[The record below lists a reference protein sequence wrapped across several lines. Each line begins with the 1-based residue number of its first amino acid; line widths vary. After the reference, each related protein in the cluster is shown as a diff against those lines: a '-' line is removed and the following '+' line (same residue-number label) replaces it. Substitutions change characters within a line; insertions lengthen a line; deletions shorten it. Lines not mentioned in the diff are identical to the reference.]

1 MRWARVGAVV
11 RRDLTVA
18 LGSKAVVLPALL
30 VPLVLLVLL
39 PAGIGLVPRFVPDGD
54 LSDLEPLLAALPAD
68 RLAALPEDPAL
79 AAAVVTLTL
88 VLLPMLLLVPVM
100 VATVLAADGV
110 AGEKERRT
118 LEGLLL
124 TPVTDRELATAKLLA
139 AWIPAVVLG
148 LAGALLYALV
158 VHLTLGQLL
167 GEVLLPDPSFLV
179 LVLWTSPTFAAATLG
194 AVMLV
199 SVRSRSTQEAYQLG
213 GLVVLPVVGL
223 VVAQAVGALVLSPV
237 ALAVTGL
244 VAAVLAVGLLRL
256 ATRALSR
263 TTLGPR
269 LG

>member
-1 MRWARVGAVV
+1 VRWSRVVAVV

-18 LGSKAVVLPALL
+18 LGSKAVVLPAVL

-39 PAGIGLVPRFVPDGD
+39 PAGIGLIPRFLPDGD
-54 LSDLEPLLAALPAD
+54 LGDLEPLLAALPPE
-68 RLAALPEDPAL
+68 RLAALPDDPAL
-79 AAAVVTLTL
+79 ATAVVTLTML
-88 VLLPMLLLVPVM
+88 LLPMLLLVPVM
-100 VATVLAADGV
+100 VATVIAADGV
-110 AGEKERRT
+110 AGEQERRT

-139 AWIPAVVLG
+139 AWLPAVVLG
-148 LAGALLYALV
+148 LAGAVLYAAV
-158 VHLTLGQLL
+158 VHLTLGQQL
-167 GEVLLPDPSFLV
+167 GTVLLPDASFLV

-213 GLVVLPVVGL
+213 GMVVLPVVGL
-223 VVAQAVGALVLSPV
+223 VVAQAVGALVLSPA
-237 ALAVTGL
+237 ALGLTGV
-244 VAAVLAVGLLRL
+244 VAAVLAAGLLRL

>member
-1 MRWARVGAVV
+1 VRWSRVAAVV

-30 VPLVLLVLL
+30 VPLVVLVLL
-39 PAGIGLVPRFVPDGD
+39 PAGIGLAPRFLAAGD
-54 LSDLEPLLAALPAD
+54 LDDLEPLLAALPPE
-68 RLAALPEDPAL
+68 RLAELPADPAL
-79 AAAVVTLTL
+79 ATAVVTLTL
-88 VLLPMLLLVPVM
+88 LLLPMLLLVPVM
-100 VATVLAADGV
+100 VATVIAADGV
-110 AGEKERRT
+110 AGEQERRT

-124 TPVTDRELATAKLLA
+124 TPVSDRELAIAKLLA
-139 AWIPAVVLG
+139 AWLPAVVLG
-148 LAGALLYALV
+148 LVGAVLYAAV
-158 VHLTLGQLL
+158 VHMTVGQQV
-167 GEVLLPDPSFLV
+167 GTVLLPDAAFLV
-179 LVLWTSPTFAAATLG
+179 LVLWASPAFAAAALG

-237 ALAVTGL
+237 ALWITGL
-244 VAAVLAVGLLRL
+244 IAAVLATGLLR
-256 ATRALSR
+256 AAARALSR

>member
-1 MRWARVGAVV
+1 MRWSRVGAVV

-39 PAGIGLVPRFVPDGD
+39 PAGIGLLPRFAPDGD
-54 LSDLEPLLAALPAD
+54 LGDLEPLLAALPPD
-68 RLAALPEDPAL
+68 RVAALPADPAL

-88 VLLPMLLLVPVM
+88 LLLPMLLLVPVM

-110 AGEKERRT
+110 AGEQERRT

-148 LAGALLYALV
+148 LVGAALYALV
-158 VHLTLGQLL
+158 VQVTLGQQL
-167 GEVLLPDPSFLV
+167 GEVLLPDAAFLV

-213 GLVVLPVVGL
+213 GLVVLPVIGL
-223 VVAQAVGALVLSPV
+223 VVGQAVGALVLSPA

-244 VAAVLAVGLLRL
+244 VAAVAAAGLLRL

>member
-18 LGSKAVVLPALL
+18 AGSKAVVLPGLL
-30 VPLVLLVLL
+30 VPLVVLVLL
-39 PAGIGLVPRFVPDGD
+39 PAGIGLAPRLVSDGD
-54 LSDLEPLLAALPAD
+54 MGDLEPLLAALPAEQ
-68 RLAALPEDPAL
+68 LAALPEDPAL
-79 AAAVVTLTL
+79 AAAVVMLTL
-88 VLLPMLLLVPVM
+88 LLLPMLLLVPVM

-110 AGEKERRT
+110 AGEQERRT

-124 TPVTDRELATAKLLA
+124 TPVSDRELATAKLLA
-139 AWIPAVVLG
+139 AWIPAVALG
-148 LAGALLYALV
+148 VVGGVLYALV
-158 VHLTLGQLL
+158 VHLTLGQQV
-167 GEVLLPDPSFLV
+167 GELLLPDAAFLV

-223 VVAQAVGALVLSPV
+223 VVGQAVGALVISPAALVV
-237 ALAVTGL
+237 AGL
-244 VAAVLAVGLLRL
+244 VAAALAVGLLRV